1 MQFHK
6 TPGWMAAALMTFSPF
21 AHAQT
26 AVMTKVQQKTADG
39 ILEGIV
45 SPDGKVRTFKG
56 IPFAA
61 PPVGPLRWKAP
72 QPVTPWTGVRQAR
85 EFGPR
90 CMQGN
95 IYSDMIF
102 HDAGPGEDCLYLNL
116 WMPTNPPS
124 NKLPVM
130 VWIYG
135 GGYQAGAT
143 SEGRQDGG
151 NLAKHDVIIVSMNYR
166 LGIFGFFSHPDLA
179 KESGHNSSGNY
190 GLLDQ
195 LAALQWVKNN
205 IATFGGDPDN
215 VTIFGE
221 SAGSFSVS
229 ALVASPLAKGLF
241 QRAIGESG
249 AYLSNGTLPMKPHAE
264 TEKAD
269 LAFAKSALGTDS
281 LAELRAKPA
290 AEILDAALKD
300 KSVFFSPNVDGYF
313 LPEDVISIFAARK
326 QSIVP
331 TLAGWN
337 RDEQT
342 YHSILH
348 DDAPTA
354 ENFRKHL
361 DQLYGANAGQ
371 IAKLYS
377 GSNEADIKRAAQDL
391 AGDRFIAFGTWKWLE
406 VTAKTGKVPVYRYQ
420 FDQTLPLA
428 PNAPADA
435 EPIAPHASEIEFVF
449 QMLFT
454 RILTWRPEDH
464 KVSDMMAAYWT
475 NFAKSGN
482 PNGEGLPQWP
492 RYHSK
497 ANYSVMHLSASPGV
511 APDTHRARYLL
522 LDSLH

>member
-1 MQFHK
+1 MQFR
-6 TPGWMAAALMTFSPF
+6 WIAAALVCLSPM
-21 AHAQT
+21 AHGQT
-26 AVMTKVQQKTADG
+26 TVQQKTADG
-39 ILEGIV
+39 ILEGVV
-45 SPDGKVRTFKG
+45 SPDGQVRTFKG
-56 IPFAA
+56 VPFAA
-61 PPVGPLRWKAP
+61 PPVGELRWKAP
-72 QPVTPWTGVRQAR
+72 QPVTPWTGVRKAVD
-85 EFGPR
+85 FGAR

-95 IYSDMIF
+95 IYSDMVF
-102 HDAGPGEDCLYLNL
+102 HDAGPSEDCLYLNL
-116 WMPTNPPS
+116 WMPANPPS
-124 NKLPVM
+124 AKLPVM

-151 NLAKHDVIIVSMNYR
+151 NLAKHDVIVVSMNYR

-179 KESGHNSSGNY
+179 KESGHDSAGNY

-195 LAALQWVKNN
+195 LAALQWVQKN
-205 IATFGGDPDN
+205 IAAFGGDPDN

-264 TEKAD
+264 TEKRDVAY
-269 LAFAKSALGTDS
+269 AKSALGTDS

-290 AEILDAALKD
+290 GEVLDAALKD

-313 LPEDVISIFAARK
+313 LPEDVISIFAAGK
-326 QSIVP
+326 EAIVP

-337 RDEQT
+337 RDEQN

-354 ENFRKHL
+354 ENFRRHL
-361 DQLYGANAGQ
+361 DEFYGANAGRV
-371 IAKLYS
+371 AKLYS
-377 GSNEADIKRAAQDL
+377 GADEAEIKRAAQDL
-391 AGDRFIAFGTWKWLE
+391 AGDRFIAFGTWKWIE
-406 VTAKTGKVPVYRYQ
+406 MTAKTGKVSVYRYE
-420 FDQTLPLA
+420 FDQPLPF
-428 PNAPADA
+428 PEPAT
-435 EPIAPHASEIEFVF
+435 PHAGEIEFVF
-449 QMLFT
+449 QMLST
-454 RILTWRPEDH
+454 RNLPWRPEDR
-464 KVSDMMAAYWT
+464 KVSDTMAAYWT

-492 RYHSK
+492 RYNSK
-497 ANYSVMHLSASPGV
+497 SNYSVMHLSADPRV
-511 APDTHRARYLL
+511 APDDHRDRYLL